1 MYKRIFA
8 CVLMMSLCL
17 ALFSGCGNREAYDY
31 SENAGNM
38 PSSAKTSTGAGKEDD
53 RVNDG
58 SNESENENAQADG
71 RERNINDSID
81 MAEIVVVFPSMGAL
95 PTGLQAVEDEIN
107 NITENEIN
115 THVTLTMIESGSYD
129 RQIGLMMSSNETAD
143 LLMTMPSGASS
154 YTNMQAQG
162 QLSEI
167 SDLLDAYGAD
177 IKELLGDFVRGTTIS
192 GSLYGVTGYRNLAC
206 SEYIVMRTDVLEDL
220 GLMEKARNMTSLAEY
235 EEILRAVKNSEKWSY
250 LSGLVSTNP
259 GECMAQESDYIGAG
273 TFLDMTCYDT
283 LGDRN
288 RMISIDP
295 DGDSTVVRL
304 NYETEEY
311 RQMYEIMRDWYEKG
325 YVYKDAA
332 TTTDMGQT
340 IVKSDAAF
348 SFFSNSELGIESAKS
363 AACGMDMTCVKI
375 IDQPITTGSC
385 TKFVWTVPST
395 AREPEAAMTFLNMMY
410 TDERICNLLA
420 WGIENVD
427 YEVVDGVAKYIEGN
441 ETPAYHTN
449 DFVYGNQFLILPWE
463 GMAKDIREQSLE
475 ATRNCELS
483 AYLGFSCDTSSV
495 TSELSAIINVISQ
508 YRPQVETGMADEAV
522 YNEFLDKLKA
532 TGAEKIVDCYQKQ
545 LDAWLEENK

>member
-1 MYKRIFA
+1 MLRKLTMG
-8 CVLMMSLCL
+8 VLLLSLML
-17 ALFSGCGNREAYDY
+17 TILDGCGK
-31 SENAGNM
+31 SEDLASEKQTESAHAGTENIAAGQEV
-38 PSSAKTSTGAGKEDD
+38 SAAEENVDH
-53 RVNDG
+53 
-58 SNESENENAQADG
+58 SE
-71 RERNINDSID
+71 D
-81 MAEIVVVFPSMGAL
+81 MAEIVVIYPSMGAI
-95 PTGLQAVEDEIN
+95 PNGLQAVEDEIN
-107 NITENEIN
+107 KITEAELNI
-115 THVTLTMIESGSYD
+115 HVMLNMIESGSYD
-129 RQIGLMMSSNETAD
+129 RQIGLMMSSGETAD
-143 LLMTMPSGASS
+143 LLMTMPSGSSS

-167 SDLLDAYGAD
+167 TQLLDTHGAD
-177 IKELLGDFVRGTTIS
+177 IKALLGEFIRGTTIA
-192 GSLYGVTGYRNLAC
+192 GKLYGVTGYRNLAC

-220 GLMEKARNMTSLAEY
+220 GLLEMARNMTTLSEY
-235 EEILRAVKNSEKWSY
+235 EEILKAVKESERWSY
-250 LSGLVSTNP
+250 LAPLVSTNP
-259 GECMAQESDYIGAG
+259 GECMAQESDYIGHNA
-273 TFLDMTCYDT
+273 FSEMTCYDT

-288 RMISIDP
+288 RLISIDP
-295 DGDSTVVRL
+295 TGNDPTVRI

-311 RQMYEIMRDWYEKG
+311 RSMYEMMRKWYEAG
-325 YVYKDAA
+325 YVYKDSA

-395 AREPEAAMTFLNMMY
+395 AKESEAAMTFLNMMY
-410 TDERICNLLA
+410 TDARICNLMA

-463 GMAKDIREQSLE
+463 GMASDIREQSLA
-475 ATRNCELS
+475 ATRNCTLS

-508 YRPQVETGMADEAV
+508 FRPQVETGMADEAV
-522 YNEFLDKLKA
+522 YGEFLDKLKA
-532 TGAEKIVDCYQKQ
+532 TGAELIRECYQEQ
-545 LDAWLEENK
+545 LDAWIAGDK